1 MVRLGV
7 RWTARASKRLEQ
19 IGDYIS
25 TDDEDAAERVIL
37 RIVSAVELL
46 AQMPFMGRPGR
57 RKGTREL
64 ILPDL
69 PYIIPYRITGK
80 ELQILA
86 IVHMAQRWPA
96 RL

>member
-1 MVRLGV
+1 MVRLAV
-7 RWTARASKRLEQ
+7 RWTTRASKRLDQ
-19 IGDYIS
+19 IGTYIS
-25 TDDEDAAERVIL
+25 AEDEGAADRVIL
-37 RIVSAVELL
+37 RILSSIELL

-69 PYIIPYRITGK
+69 PYIIPYRITDE
-80 ELQILA
+80 ELQILS
-86 IVHMAQRWPA
+86 IVHMAQRWPG